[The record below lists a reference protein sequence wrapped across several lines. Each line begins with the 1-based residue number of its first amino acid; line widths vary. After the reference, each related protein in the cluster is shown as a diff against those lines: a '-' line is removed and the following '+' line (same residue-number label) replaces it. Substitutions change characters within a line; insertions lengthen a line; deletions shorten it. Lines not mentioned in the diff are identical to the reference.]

1 MTREVPIEYKVNRA
15 ANSPDTQRHQLNR
28 ILEDIREKLESAGLS
43 GDYVTQQELEA
54 ALAGLDLGGRVDV
67 VVGGVAI
74 SVNSSN
80 PAAPVVSVDISGLV
94 STDVG
99 NNITIGTDGGLF
111 ASGGG
116 SGPSGTTTVIRT
128 GSDLQ
133 VGDST
138 SVEYAPADAGP
149 WTGWAMTI
157 HPAGGTAQVDVL
169 VAGVSITS
177 GGTSPNV
184 STGTSDTGSTSGWAG
199 DSISAG
205 QSFEVQV
212 TAVTGIVERIDVYLH
227 P

>member
-1 MTREVPIEYKVNRA
+1 MKPLRLGAGSRIDSHGVEKDALPKIIFEDQGDTTQPSQSIELFDGALHVFNDPEGPNR
-15 ANSPDTQRHQLNR
+15 T
-28 ILEDIREKLESAGLS
+28 
-43 GDYVTQQELEA
+43 
-54 ALAGLDLGGRVDV
+54 DLGVLPG
-67 VVGGVAI
+67 
-74 SVNSSN
+74 
-80 PAAPVVSVDISGLV
+80 
-94 STDVG
+94 
-99 NNITIGTDGGLF
+99 
-111 ASGGG
+111 SGGG
-116 SGPSGTTTVIRT
+116 TVPAGTTTVIRT